1 MFAIICIRKH
11 FIWNGFITFY
21 VFIYTYICTSF
32 TLKRAILLKNRS
44 KHYLWIESWRRNPS
58 ARLLSDQDRI
68 SKLRPFISHVP
79 RLEPRTSA
87 FFLRCKVQL
96 AVPSKSSQDLVV
108 VMKFEF
114 CAHSARLLRKLDHVF
129 LWILSNNTG
138 LWQCSIE
145 KSIAM
150 FCLYTLP
157 LARPAQ
163 AEIQMLT
170 TSSWIVKILLKS
182 LLESW
187 GLYHLS

>member
-1 MFAIICIRKH
+1 MHPFRKEVPSILIQLICVCYFIRKH

-21 VFIYTYICTSF
+21 VFMYTNICTSF

-96 AVPSKSSQDLVV
+96 AVLLTLQVKSGSGSCN
-108 VMKFEF
+108 KI
-114 CAHSARLLRKLDHVF
+114 
-129 LWILSNNTG
+129 WILCPFCKAAEKTWSCFSLDTEQQY
-138 LWQCSIE
+138 WTVTVHSIE
-145 KSIAM
+145 KSKEN
-150 FCLYTLP
+150 FND
-157 LARPAQ
+157 
-163 AEIQMLT
+163 
-170 TSSWIVKILLKS
+170 
-182 LLESW
+182 
-187 GLYHLS
+187 